1 MLVFVAKQN
10 REHLLQKI
18 LEDIVTAFF
27 LIGFIGYFSFASRFM
42 FHDTSNS

>member
-10 REHLLQKI
+10 REHLLQKT
-18 LEDIVTAFF
+18 LENTVTAFF

-42 FHDTSNS
+42 FQDTSNS